1 MRYIEVDIMYL
12 REDVKKLNGK
22 IKNEE
27 VEEYLE

>member
-22 IKNEE
+22 IKKEE

>member
-1 MRYIEVDIMYL
+1 MEADIMYP

-27 VEEYLE
+27 VEEYSE

>member
-27 VEEYLE
+27 VEENLE

>member
-12 REDVKKLNGK
+12 REDVKKLNGN
-22 IKNEE
+22 IKKEE